1 MSQSRVISKKLGVA
15 VLAAGLFS
23 GVCVSATRA
32 AAPPATAART
42 PAAAPNRGPLV
53 TTGLDEKTG
62 SLRILMNK
70 SVTLT
75 TSRPYKRLN
84 VGEPEIAEVNA
95 IGTTKILVTA
105 KKAGSTQLI
114 IWDEDD
120 NSQTIDV
127 MVQANLLQLR
137 DLYARLMPGARID
150 VVDND
155 GVIALTGQVPTV
167 TTADHA
173 AQLASSYGNK
183 VLNLLEV
190 AGGQQV
196 MLQIR
201 FAEVSRSATTA
212 LGVNFV
218 YNDGSSFGGSNVGQV
233 SPGGLREAE
242 QSDITNGASP
252 VNGLVPTVQVT
263 PAVTLFGVGTAGNTA
278 LGAFITALREN
289 NLLRVLAEPNLVAI
303 SGQEADFLA
312 GGDFPIPIVQ
322 GGSDQGTSITVE
334 FREFGVRLNFLPVVL
349 GDGRIRLKL
358 NPEVSDV
365 DFTNAVTAQ
374 GFRVPGRRT
383 RRLSTTV
390 ELQDGQTF
398 AVGGLLDNRV
408 AANKSVTPL
417 LGDLPVVGALF
428 RSVRY
433 QRNETELVVLVT
445 PRLVRALN
453 PGDVPQ
459 LPGEDWRHPSEVN
472 LFLNGDLGGPR
483 AEDREKMA
491 PAPRRFIGNYG
502 LVPATQ
508 PTE

>member
-1 MSQSRVISKKLGVA
+1 MSVA
-15 VLAAGLFS
+15 LCAAMSMCLAGML
-23 GVCVSATRA
+23 VSSARA
-32 AAPPATAART
+32 AT
-42 PAAAPNRGPLV
+42 PTSGPRGPLV
-53 TTGLDEKTG
+53 SAGLDEKTG
-62 SLRILMNK
+62 TLTILMNK

-75 TSRPYKRLN
+75 TNRPYKRLN
-84 VGEPEIAEVNA
+84 IGEPEIAEVNA
-95 IGTTKILVTA
+95 IATNKILITA
-105 KKAGSTQLI
+105 KKAGATQLI

-120 NSQTIDV
+120 NSQTIDIL
-127 MVQANLLQLR
+127 VQANLLQLR
-137 DLYARLMPGARID
+137 ELYSRLLPGSRID
-150 VVDND
+150 VTDNA
-155 GVIALTGQVPTV
+155 GTIALTGQVPTV
-167 TTADHA
+167 TVADHA
-173 AQLASSYGNK
+173 QQLASGYGNK

-196 MLQIR
+196 LLQIR
-201 FAEVSRSATTA
+201 FAEVSKTATTA
-212 LGVNFV
+212 LGVNLA
-218 YNDGSSFGGSNVGQV
+218 YNDGTSFGASNVGQV
-233 SPGGLREAE
+233 SPFNIREQDNAPSGL
-242 QSDITNGASP
+242 N
-252 VNGLVPTVQVT
+252 PTAQVT
-263 PAVTLFGVGTAGNTA
+263 PAVTLFGVGQVGNTA
-278 LGAFITALREN
+278 LAAFITALREN

-312 GGDFPIPIVQ
+312 GGDFPIPVVQ
-322 GGSDQGTSITVE
+322 GGNDQGTSITVE

-374 GFRVPGRRT
+374 GFRIPGRRT

-390 ELQDGQTF
+390 ELNDGQTF

-445 PRLVRALN
+445 PRLVAALK
-453 PGDVPQ
+453 PGEVPQ

-472 LFLNGDLGGPR
+472 LFLNGDIGGPR
-483 AEDREKMA
+483 FEGREKMQ
-491 PAPRRFIGNYG
+491 PPPRRFIGNYG

-508 PTE
+508 PAE